1 VWGMRNKLP
10 FRSATAPAT
19 ATLSAFAAAAA
30 VAAAITAASGVTTTA
45 TNTTPTNLKLI
56 AANPQTELTQIKNN
70 GKTISY
76 RGISIQIPAPDEG
89 VSAAAQ
95 STSGD
100 LSLTATR
107 DNAGKVVVATDKH
120 VEGTAQAMTATATRA
135 AAAKTCTDGSYALSG
150 WKDTSFTWYFNPTGA
165 PAAIRSTAGSAIT
178 NATLALTRA
187 CGQRKIGLNPTFAGQ
202 TGTTPQIGAAGNCTG
217 NDGKNV
223 IGFRAG
229 TGRWLGMTCTYFKTI
244 NGKKTVTGTDTAL
257 NTQYA
262 FFTSTA
268 NCNNAYD
275 LTSVVLHE
283 RGHSLGLNHV
293 DQTTHASAVMTPAL
307 SPCTI
312 GKRTLG
318 LGDYRGLVAL
328 YGTR

>member
-1 VWGMRNKLP
+1 MRNKLP
-10 FRSATAPAT
+10 FRSSTAPTT
-19 ATLSAFAAAAA
+19 AKVSALVAVTA
-30 VAAAITAASGVTTTA
+30 VAAAITIAAGVGTTA
-45 TNTTPTNLKLI
+45 TEAGTKPAT
-56 AANPQTELTQIKNN
+56 
-70 GKTISY
+70 TISTAKTVFNDGTTVRY
-76 RGISIQIPAPDEG
+76 AGLSVRIPAAGEG

-100 LSLTATR
+100 LSLTVTR

>member
-1 VWGMRNKLP
+1 MRNKLP
-10 FRSATAPAT
+10 FRSSTAPT
-19 ATLSAFAAAAA
+19 TVKVSAFVAVTA
-30 VAAAITAASGVTTTA
+30 VAAAITVAAGVSTTSTEAGPKPATTTA
-45 TNTTPTNLKLI
+45 TFTNDGTTVRYAGLSVP
-56 AANPQTELTQIKNN
+56 
-70 GKTISY
+70 
-76 RGISIQIPAPDEG
+76 IPAAGQG

-100 LSLTATR
+100 LSLTVTR
-107 DNAGKVVVATDKH
+107 DANGKVVVTTDKNT
-120 VEGTAQAMTATATRA
+120 EGTAQAMTATAVRA

-150 WKDTSFTWYFNPTGA
+150 WKAPSFAWYFNPAGA
-165 PAAIRSTAGSAIT
+165 PAAVRSTAGSAVT
-178 NATLALTRA
+178 NATLALTKA

-202 TGTTPQIGAAGNCTG
+202 TSTSPQVGAAGNCTG

-229 TGRWLGMTCTYFKTI
+229 TGRWLGMTCTYFKSI

-293 DQTTHASAVMTPAL
+293 DQTSHASAVMTPAL

-318 LGDYRGLVAL
+318 LGDYRGLVSL

>member
-1 VWGMRNKLP
+1 MRNKLP
-10 FRSATAPAT
+10 FNSATAPTT
-19 ATLSAFAAAAA
+19 AKVSAFAAITA
-30 VAAAITAASGVTTTA
+30 VAAAITVAAGVSTTTEAAPAPVKLVAANAETELSQVRTVGNTLSYQGVTVQL
-45 TNTTPTNLKLI
+45 P
-56 AANPQTELTQIKNN
+56 AAGQ
-70 GKTISY
+70 
-76 RGISIQIPAPDEG
+76 G

-100 LSLTATR
+100 VSLTVSR
-107 DNAGKVVVATDKH
+107 DAAGKVVVQTDKH
-120 VEGTAQAMTATATRA
+120 AEGTAQAMTATATRT
-135 AAAKTCTDGSYALSG
+135 AAAKTCTDTSYALSG
-150 WKDTSFTWYFNPTGA
+150 WKDTGFNWYFNPAGA
-165 PAAIRSTAGSAIT
+165 PAAVRSTAGSAIT
-178 NATLALTRA
+178 NATAALTQA
-187 CGQRKIGLNPTFAGQ
+187 CGKRKIGLTPSFKGQ
-202 TGTTPQIGAAGNCTG
+202 TSARPQVGAAGNCVG

-223 IGFRAG
+223 IGFVAG
-229 TGRWLGMTCTYFKTI
+229 SGRWLGMTCTYYKTV

-262 FFTSTA
+262 FFTRTA

-293 DQTTHASAVMTPAL
+293 DQNAHASAVMTPAL
-307 SPCTI
+307 APCTI

-318 LGDYRGLVAL
+318 LGDYKGLVAL